1 MSSVALRDV
10 SASSPLDVT
19 SILHA
24 QRTFFRSGKTRS
36 LNFRLNQL
44 RALRE
49 AIERYE
55 ERLLDA
61 LKADLG
67 RATFEGY
74 YTETMFT
81 VEEIVTTEQ
90 SLREWV
96 EDREVPTPVLV
107 QPARSFI
114 RPEPKGVVLVIA
126 PWNYPVQLALA
137 PVVAA
142 IAAGNCIVLKPS
154 EVAPACS
161 HVLAQLVG
169 ETFDPAYITAVEG
182 GIDVSDALLAEPW
195 GHIFFTGGTG
205 IGRIVM
211 EKAAKHLTPVTLE
224 LGGKSPAFVTK
235 HAKIAHAAHRIA
247 WSKSVNAGQTCV
259 AADYALVDRTVYD
272 KFLAAYRKSIAQ
284 RYGENPQAS
293 PDFARIINAR
303 HFERLKGYLAQG
315 QVLVGGETDETQRYI
330 APTVLGDVS
339 LDAPVMQDEIFGP
352 ILPIIPVDSIDAAL
366 AITQA
371 RPHPLAMYVFSD
383 NNSERERLLQ
393 AQTSGGVVI
402 NDTMYHLG
410 NSNLPFGGIG
420 ASGMGAYHGKVGF
433 DTFSHLRAVMV
444 RRLHFENPL
453 TTPPYKTPRK
463 TVKRLLKML
472 HLFS

>member
-1 MSSVALRDV
+1 MPSSALREV
-10 SASSPLDVT
+10 SASLPDVK
-19 SILHA
+19 SILA
-24 QRTFFRSGKTRS
+24 RQRAFFRSAKTRS
-36 LNFRLNQL
+36 LDFRLNQL
-44 RALRE
+44 RVLRQALSLF
-49 AIERYE
+49 E

-67 RATFEGY
+67 RATFEGF

-81 VEEIVTTEQ
+81 EEEIVASERG
-90 SLREWV
+90 LREWA
-96 EDREVPTPVLV
+96 EDREVATPLLV

-137 PVVAA
+137 PIIAA
-142 IAAGNCIVLKPS
+142 IAAGNCVVLKPS
-154 EVAPACS
+154 ELAPACS
-161 HVLAQLVG
+161 RVLAQMIG
-169 ETFDPAYITAVEG
+169 DSFDPSFIAVAEG
-182 GIDVSDALLAEPW
+182 GIDASDALLAEPW
-195 GHIFFTGGTG
+195 DHIFFTGGTG

-235 HAKIAHAAHRIA
+235 HAKVAHAAHRIA

-259 AADYALVDRTVYD
+259 AADYALVDRSVYE
-272 KFLAAYRKSIAQ
+272 KFVAAYRTSITQ
-284 RYGENPQAS
+284 RYGANPRLSA
-293 PDFARIINAR
+293 DFGRIVNAR
-303 HFERLKGYLAQG
+303 HFERLRGYLSDG
-315 QVLVGGETDETQRYI
+315 RVLLGGETDETERYI
-330 APTVLGDVS
+330 APTALGEVS
-339 LDAPVMQDEIFGP
+339 LDSAVMHDEIFGP
-352 ILPIIPVDSIDAAL
+352 ILPIIPVDSLEAAL

-383 NNSERERLLQ
+383 SDSERERLLQ

-410 NSNLPFGGIG
+410 NPNLPFGGIG
-420 ASGMGAYHGKVGF
+420 QSGMGAYHGRTGF

-444 RRLHFENPL
+444 RRMHFENPL
-453 TTPPYKTPRK
+453 TTPPYKTPRQ
-463 TVKRLLKML
+463 TVKRLLRML
-472 HLFS
+472 HLFT